1 MTTPVTASPVPT
13 IDRAALEQRVADLSL
28 YSESGDA
35 VSDGE
40 IWYVPETA
48 EVFGADGFTFQD
60 FLDVINPLHHLPVI
74 GTLYRAITD
83 DEIAPAPRVIGGAL
97 FGGIAGFVAGL
108 VNAVV
113 EDETG
118 SDLGEKALALI
129 GVGDDT
135 TALAQK
141 TAAAGPTA
149 DKIAPA
155 TETAATIESSV
166 LPAAA
171 SGAAVQPIVAAA
183 AARAPEKPGAIGGA
197 GAPTVSP
204 LAASKLTRQPPSPAG
219 GGVPATTAATAGIAG
234 FALTDKTRS
243 TAPPPGVQTP
253 TRSAHAGAPSAPI
266 SPLPADHGNSRL
278 AAQAAPAAAV
288 PKLMREALDKYDVLM
303 RDRRPPTVSGDF

>member
-1 MTTPVTASPVPT
+1 MTTPVAASPVPS

-155 TETAATIESSV
+155 TDAATIESSV

-171 SGAAVQPIVAAA
+171 SGAAIQPVVATAAA
-183 AARAPEKPGAIGGA
+183 KAPERPGAIGGA

-234 FALTDKTRS
+234 FPFTDKTHS
-243 TAPPPGVQTP
+243 VAPPGTQTP
-253 TRSAHAGAPSAPI
+253 ARSAHAGGPSSPI
-266 SPLPADHGNSRL
+266 SPISADHGNARL

-303 RDRRPPTVSGDF
+303 RDRRPPSVSGDF